1 MWVVN
6 SLVRAQI
13 LGRAIRAFTQAT
25 LLARSYAQIS
35 QRVLIYD
42 FVKLVYQK
50 QIITTAKH

>member
-6 SLVRAQI
+6 SLVRVQI
-13 LGRAIRAFTQAT
+13 LGHAIRVFTQAT

-50 QIITTAKH
+50 QIITTAKQ